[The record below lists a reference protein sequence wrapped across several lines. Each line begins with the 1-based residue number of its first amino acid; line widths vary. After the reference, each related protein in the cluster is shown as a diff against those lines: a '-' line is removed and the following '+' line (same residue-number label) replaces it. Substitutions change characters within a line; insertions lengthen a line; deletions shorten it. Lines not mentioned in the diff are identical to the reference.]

1 MVILRT
7 DSSKVQIKVETEKD
21 VEKLK
26 SGSIDTA
33 ESEEDDDI
41 LGASSSSSSSVDNS
55 KNSEYGNNI
64 YSINEEEIDSYIRPS
79 TETSTTYNGI
89 TIPTARGT
97 KKGRMRMRMDAVK
110 IQSKITS
117 TSQYVIVSNDG
128 VK

>member
-41 LGASSSSSSSVDNS
+41 LGASSSSSSVDNS